1 MRSKIIALVLISLFI
16 SCQED
21 RSNSKTFDLNNMPPS
36 DTLVTAEGVVY
47 GDSLQDE
54 IDPTI
59 LPLGFN

>member
-1 MRSKIIALVLISLFI
+1 MRIKLVSLILLGLV

-21 RSNSKTFDLNNMPPS
+21 KGNSKTFDLNNMPPS

-47 GDSLQDE
+47 GDSLQKE